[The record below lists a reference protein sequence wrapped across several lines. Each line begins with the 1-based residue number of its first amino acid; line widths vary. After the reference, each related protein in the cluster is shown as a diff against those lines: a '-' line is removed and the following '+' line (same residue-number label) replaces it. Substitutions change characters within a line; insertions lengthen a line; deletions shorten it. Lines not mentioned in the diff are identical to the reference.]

1 MTGSKMKSMIF
12 AAVTATMVFTVRA
25 SLAETRWE
33 RHHPRRDQVNDRLE
47 NQSRRIRDGRE
58 DGLLTSGQA
67 RQLRAEDRDIRDQER
82 LYSRLDGG
90 HISKAEQGVLNQ
102 EQNRVSR
109 QIYND
114 EH

>member
-1 MTGSKMKSMIF
+1 MKESRTKSMILGG
-12 AAVTATMVFTVRA
+12 VTATLLFTATA
-25 SLAETRWE
+25 SFAETRWE

-58 DGLLTSGQA
+58 DGLLTRGQT
-67 RQLRAEDRDIRDQER
+67 RQLRAEDRNLREQER

-102 EQNRVSR
+102 EENRVSR

>member
-1 MTGSKMKSMIF
+1 MLF
-12 AAVTATMVFTVRA
+12 TATA
-25 SLAETRWE
+25 SFAETHWE
-33 RHHPRRDQVNDRLE
+33 QHHPRRDQVNERLE

-58 DGLLTSGQA
+58 DDLMSRSQA
-67 RQLRAEDRDIRDQER
+67 RQLRVEDRNIRDQAR

-102 EQNRVSR
+102 EENRVSH

>member
-1 MTGSKMKSMIF
+1 MKGSRTKSTIL
-12 AAVTATMVFTVRA
+12 AGVTATMLFTATA
-25 SLAETRWE
+25 SFAETRWE

-58 DGLLTSGQA
+58 DGLLTRGQA
-67 RQLRAEDRDIRDQER
+67 RQLRAEDRNLGDQER

-90 HISKAEQGVLNQ
+90 HISRAEQGVLNQ
-102 EQNRVSR
+102 EENRVSR